1 MKCVSALLI
10 WLKYKLFIEEK
21 TLGTWRVQKQMANER
36 HWITVAWSFLKEQFY
51 NYLLIKCGKGS
62 KREQI
67 VKLLKKNVLNPV
79 GGKDWSQWCK
89 SQGKKLEK

>member
-36 HWITVAWSFLKEQFY
+36 RIE
-51 NYLLIKCGKGS
+51 LLWNSHSRGTI
-62 KREQI
+62 
-67 VKLLKKNVLNPV
+67 L
-79 GGKDWSQWCK
+79 
-89 SQGKKLEK
+89 